1 MSEQVFNN
9 AKERQTL
16 IEQLKEFLDDTKD
29 EQLELKPK
37 DFNESSNDDKSKAQ
51 VNKDLEV
58 LEKDYSSDINSQ
70 LYNIAENIVFV
81 LRGLPEEKFKAVLD
95 RFLTWGI
102 LPTMEEFIMDYYLN
116 IKKDADLRQFII
128 IHFAKILK
136 LTENILNSQ
145 SILRIAKQDFTNDN
159 DEEIQI
165 LRNKLKE
172 KEKELLNVM
181 PDKFIKNDSLD
192 LIRNENKKQQIRQQV
207 LDDLKAKNPELEN
220 I

>member
-1 MSEQVFNN
+1 MSDQIFTN

-16 IEQLKEFLDDTKD
+16 IEQLKEFLDETKN
-29 EQLELKPK
+29 ETLELKPK
-37 DFNESSNDDKSKAQ
+37 DFNKNSNDDKSKAQ

-70 LYNIAENIVFV
+70 LYNISENIVFT

-102 LPTMEEFIMDYYLN
+102 LPTMEEFIRDYYLT
-116 IKKDADLRQFII
+116 IKKDADLRQFVI
-128 IHFAKILK
+128 IHFSKILK

-172 KEKELLNVM
+172 KEKELMNVM
-181 PDKFIKNDSLD
+181 PEKFVKDESLD
-192 LIRNENKKQQIRQQV
+192 LIRNENKKQQIKQHI
-207 LDDLKAKNPELEN
+207 LDDLKAQNPELEN

>member
-1 MSEQVFNN
+1 MSDQIFTN

-16 IEQLKEFLDDTKD
+16 IEQLKEFLDETKN
-29 EQLELKPK
+29 ETLELKPK
-37 DFNESSNDDKSKAQ
+37 DFNENSNDNKSKAQ

-70 LYNIAENIVFV
+70 LYNISENIVFT

-102 LPTMEEFIMDYYLN
+102 LPTMEEFIIDYYLT
-116 IKKDADLRQFII
+116 IKKDADLRQFVIM
-128 IHFAKILK
+128 HVSKILK
-136 LTENILNSQ
+136 LTENSLNSQ

-172 KEKELLNVM
+172 KEKELMNVM
-181 PDKFIKNDSLD
+181 PEKFVKDESLD
-192 LIRNENKKQQIRQQV
+192 LIRNENKKQQIKQQI
-207 LDDLKAKNPELEN
+207 LDDLKAQNPELEN

>member
-1 MSEQVFNN
+1 MSEQIFNN

-16 IEQLKEFLDDTKD
+16 IEQLKEFLDETKN
-29 EQLELKPK
+29 ETLELKPK

-70 LYNIAENIVFV
+70 LYNIAENIIFV

-116 IKKDADLRQFII
+116 IKKDADLRQFVI

-181 PDKFIKNDSLD
+181 PDKFVKNDSLD
-192 LIRNENKKQQIRQQV
+192 LIRNENKKQQIKQQI

>member
-1 MSEQVFNN
+1 MNVKKIF
-9 AKERQTL
+9 T
-16 IEQLKEFLDDTKD
+16 FL
-29 EQLELKPK
+29 
-37 DFNESSNDDKSKAQ
+37 
-51 VNKDLEV
+51 
-58 LEKDYSSDINSQ
+58 
-70 LYNIAENIVFV
+70 ENIVFT

-102 LPTMEEFIMDYYLN
+102 LPTMEEFIIDYYLT
-116 IKKDADLRQFII
+116 IKKDADLRQFVIM
-128 IHFAKILK
+128 HFSKILK

-172 KEKELLNVM
+172 KEKELMNVM
-181 PDKFIKNDSLD
+181 PEKFVKDESLD
-192 LIRNENKKQQIRQQV
+192 LIRNENKKQQIKQQI
-207 LDDLKAKNPELEN
+207 LDDLKAQNPELEN

>member
-1 MSEQVFNN
+1 MSDQIFTN

-16 IEQLKEFLDDTKD
+16 IEQLKEFLDETKN
-29 EQLELKPK
+29 ETLELKPK
-37 DFNESSNDDKSKAQ
+37 DFNETSNDDKSKAQ

-70 LYNIAENIVFV
+70 LYNISENIVFT
-81 LRGLPEEKFKAVLD
+81 LRGVPEEKFKAVLD

-102 LPTMEEFIMDYYLN
+102 LPTMEEFIIDYYLT
-116 IKKDADLRQFII
+116 IKKDADLRQFVIM
-128 IHFAKILK
+128 HFSKILK

-172 KEKELLNVM
+172 KEKELMNVM
-181 PDKFIKNDSLD
+181 PEKFVKDESLD
-192 LIRNENKKQQIRQQV
+192 LIRNENKKQQIKQQI
-207 LDDLKAKNPELEN
+207 LDDLKAQNPELEN

>member
-16 IEQLKEFLDDTKD
+16 IEQLKEFLDETKD

-181 PDKFIKNDSLD
+181 PDKFVKNDSLD

>member
-16 IEQLKEFLDDTKD
+16 IEQLKEFLDETKD

>member
-181 PDKFIKNDSLD
+181 PDKFVKNDSLD

>member
-1 MSEQVFNN
+1 MSDQIFTN

-16 IEQLKEFLDDTKD
+16 IEQLKEFLDETKN
-29 EQLELKPK
+29 ETLELKPK
-37 DFNESSNDDKSKAQ
+37 DFNETSNDDKSKAQ

-70 LYNIAENIVFV
+70 LYNISENIVFT

-102 LPTMEEFIMDYYLN
+102 LPTMEEFIRDYYLT
-116 IKKDADLRQFII
+116 IKKDADLRQFVIM
-128 IHFAKILK
+128 HFSKILK

-172 KEKELLNVM
+172 KEKELMNVM
-181 PDKFIKNDSLD
+181 PEKFVKDESLD
-192 LIRNENKKQQIRQQV
+192 LIRNENKKQQIKQQI
-207 LDDLKAKNPELEN
+207 LDDLKAQNPELEN

>member
-1 MSEQVFNN
+1 MSDQIFTN

-16 IEQLKEFLDDTKD
+16 IEQLKEFLDETKN
-29 EQLELKPK
+29 ETLELKPK
-37 DFNESSNDDKSKAQ
+37 DFNENSNDNKSKAQ

-70 LYNIAENIVFV
+70 LYNISENIVFT

-102 LPTMEEFIMDYYLN
+102 LPTMEEFIMDYYLT
-116 IKKDADLRQFII
+116 IKKDADLRQFVI
-128 IHFAKILK
+128 IHFSKILK

-145 SILRIAKQDFTNDN
+145 SILRIAKQDFINDN

-172 KEKELLNVM
+172 KEKELMNVM
-181 PDKFIKNDSLD
+181 PEKFVKNESLD
-192 LIRNENKKQQIRQQV
+192 LIRNENKKQQIKQQI
-207 LDDLKAKNPELEN
+207 LDDLKAQNPELEN

>member
-1 MSEQVFNN
+1 MSDQIFTN

-16 IEQLKEFLDDTKD
+16 IEQLKEFLDETKN
-29 EQLELKPK
+29 ETLELKPK
-37 DFNESSNDDKSKAQ
+37 DFNETSNDDKSKAQ

-70 LYNIAENIVFV
+70 LYNISENIVFT

-102 LPTMEEFIMDYYLN
+102 LPTMEEFIIDYYLT
-116 IKKDADLRQFII
+116 IKKDADLRQFVIM
-128 IHFAKILK
+128 HFSKILK

-145 SILRIAKQDFTNDN
+145 AILRIAKRDFTNDN

-172 KEKELLNVM
+172 KEKELMNVM
-181 PDKFIKNDSLD
+181 PEKFVKDESLD
-192 LIRNENKKQQIRQQV
+192 LIRNENKKQQIKQQI
-207 LDDLKAKNPELEN
+207 LDDLKAQNPELEN

>member
-1 MSEQVFNN
+1 MSDQIFTN

-16 IEQLKEFLDDTKD
+16 IEQLKEFLDETKN
-29 EQLELKPK
+29 ETLELKPK
-37 DFNESSNDDKSKAQ
+37 DFNETSNDDKSKAQ

-70 LYNIAENIVFV
+70 LYNISENIVFT

-102 LPTMEEFIMDYYLN
+102 LPTMEEFIRDYYLT
-116 IKKDADLRQFII
+116 IKKDADLRQFVI
-128 IHFAKILK
+128 IHFSKILK

-172 KEKELLNVM
+172 KEKELMNVM
-181 PDKFIKNDSLD
+181 PEKFVKDESLD
-192 LIRNENKKQQIRQQV
+192 LIRNENKKQQIKQQI
-207 LDDLKAKNPELEN
+207 LDDLKAQNPELEN

>member
-1 MSEQVFNN
+1 MSDQIFTN

-16 IEQLKEFLDDTKD
+16 IEQLKEFLDETKN
-29 EQLELKPK
+29 ETLELKPK
-37 DFNESSNDDKSKAQ
+37 DFNENSNDNKSKAQ

-70 LYNIAENIVFV
+70 LYNISENIVFT

-102 LPTMEEFIMDYYLN
+102 LPTMEEFIIDYYLT
-116 IKKDADLRQFII
+116 IKKDADLRQFVIM
-128 IHFAKILK
+128 HFSKILK

-172 KEKELLNVM
+172 KEKELMNVM
-181 PDKFIKNDSLD
+181 PEKFVKDESLD
-192 LIRNENKKQQIRQQV
+192 LIRNENKKQQIKQQI
-207 LDDLKAKNPELEN
+207 LDDLKAQNPELEN